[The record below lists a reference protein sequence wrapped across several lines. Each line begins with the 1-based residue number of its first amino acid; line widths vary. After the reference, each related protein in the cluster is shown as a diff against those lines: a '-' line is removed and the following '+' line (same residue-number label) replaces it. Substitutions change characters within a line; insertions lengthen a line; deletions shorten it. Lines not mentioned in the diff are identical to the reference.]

1 MLNNLINI
9 EKTNR
14 SQESRADMRLSK
26 ALEQISNEK
35 LVSFHMPGHK
45 NGQIDI
51 LGSTAEKLLSYD
63 ITEIPGADHL
73 HGAEGCIKETELAI
87 AQFYNAFSSK
97 MLINGSTVGLL
108 SAIMG
113 VTVPGDQILV
123 NRNAHKSIYNA
134 IEMHR
139 LDPIYLFPLVDDAL
153 GIPVDLKMNTVTEAL
168 TSHPEIKACV
178 LTYPTYEGLCYD
190 IKSIIDLCHDKN
202 ILVIVDEAHGPHLI
216 LNQTGPKSALELG
229 ADLVVQSFHKTMP
242 SLTQTAVL
250 HVGKNHLL
258 TDEQMERLNW
268 HLGALQSSSPS
279 YLLMYA
285 MDQMLFE
292 VEKEGFHLMQNTLG
306 WLETFYNKCEAFEHL
321 KIFTFKNGDPTKFA
335 ITIKASNNTTAS
347 NNTKA
352 TRSMNALSNLLRNR
366 YQIQSEYD
374 SERLILMMAS
384 IANIES
390 DYIRLFD
397 ALAEI
402 DQEMAV
408 SILEAEATEP
418 ESELGEEVIVDS
430 ENDCRHYDLIYEAIK
445 NGQTKVY
452 NASDVIY
459 LSSENVDVASC
470 IGRIA
475 KEYIVP
481 YPPGIPILV
490 PGERIIEATLVLFPH
505 ELRQVKCLVE
515 VY

>member
-1 MLNNLINI
+1 
-9 EKTNR
+9 
-14 SQESRADMRLSK
+14 MRLSK

-51 LGSTAEKLLSYD
+51 FGLTEEKLLSYD

-73 HGAEGCIKETELAI
+73 HGAESCIKETELAI
-87 AQFYNAFSSK
+87 ARFYNAFSSK

-113 VTVPGDQILV
+113 VTIPGDQILV

-139 LDPIYLFPLVDDAL
+139 LNPVYVYPLVDNKL
-153 GIPVDLKMNTVTEAL
+153 GIPTDLTLDTVKDALMNQ
-168 TSHPEIKACV
+168 PEIKACV

-190 IKSIIDLCHDKN
+190 IKSIIELCHSKN
-202 ILVIVDEAHGPHLI
+202 IVVIVDEAHGPHFI
-216 LNQTGPKSALELG
+216 LNKTGPKSALELG
-229 ADLVVQSFHKTMP
+229 ADLVIQSFHKTMP

-250 HVGKNHLL
+250 HVGKNHIL
-258 TDEQMERLNW
+258 TDTQIERLNW

-285 MDQMLFE
+285 MDQMLIQ
-292 VEKEGFHLMQNTLG
+292 VEKNGTRLMQKTLI
-306 WLETFYNKCEAFEHL
+306 WLDEFYDKCESFRHL
-321 KIFTFKNGDPTKFA
+321 KIFTFKKGDPTKFA
-335 ITIKASNNTTAS
+335 ITLKADNITRIN
-347 NNTKA
+347 
-352 TRSMNALSNLLRNR
+352 RSMYDLSNLLRNK
-366 YQIQSEYD
+366 YQIQSEYV

-384 IANIES
+384 IANLES
-390 DYIRLFD
+390 DYDRLFD
-397 ALAEI
+397 ALVEI
-402 DQEMAV
+402 DLEMAV
-408 SILEAEATEP
+408 FMPEIN
-418 ESELGEEVIVDS
+418 ESESREVPIADLK
-430 ENDCRHYDLIYEAIK
+430 NDICQYDLVYDAIK

-459 LSSENVDVASC
+459 LSSENVNLASS

-490 PGERIIEATLVLFPH
+490 PGERIIEATLALFPK
-505 ELRQVKCLVE
+505 EVEQVKCLIE
-515 VY
+515 VK